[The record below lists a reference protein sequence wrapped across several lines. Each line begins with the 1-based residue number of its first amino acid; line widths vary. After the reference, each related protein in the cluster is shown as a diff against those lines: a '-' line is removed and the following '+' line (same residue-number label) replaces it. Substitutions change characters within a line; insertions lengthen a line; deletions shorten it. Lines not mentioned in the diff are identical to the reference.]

1 LATRSL
7 TRILA
12 GLAGTVAILALSL
25 TAGVVGAYHYTLAGL
40 PEAATI
46 RDIPLQ
52 IPLRVYSRDG
62 KLVAE
67 IGEQRRIPVEYDE
80 IPGHVVQAFLAAE
93 DDRFFEHPGIDYQ
106 GVLRAGIN
114 FLMTG
119 SRSQGGSTITQQ
131 LARDYFLTRERLFTR
146 KIREAFLAWKIEKEF
161 SKEEILAMFLNKMF
175 FGQRAYGVAAA
186 SRVYFNKTLEE
197 INAAEAATLAGLLQA
212 PSAYNPVRS
221 PEKATSR
228 RSYVLR
234 RMRELDYLTE
244 AEYGAAMEYPME
256 SRLYGPAVELTAPYL
271 AEMVRREML
280 ERYGP
285 EIYSGGYRVTTTLDS
300 SLQTAAVY
308 AVRNGL
314 LEYDRRHGYRGPL
327 ARLELPVPAGGDEGT
342 NGQGNDQG
350 NDPGNDKSGNGGEGS
365 YSGGGYPALP
375 PDVLQALE
383 DYPEPGGLR
392 VGVVVGLGEDNSAA
406 VALRRD
412 RIVRVPWSGISWAK
426 RYIDDDRV
434 GSPPESVGEV
444 LAVGDVIHVMPTV
457 SDRWA
462 LAQVPAAQG
471 ALVSVDPDDGAVVGL
486 VGGFDYAA
494 SKFNR
499 AVQIRRQPGSA
510 FKPFIYSAALENGFT
525 AATIVNDTPVVFES
539 EELEG
544 PWKPINYTGKF
555 YGPVRLREALYRS
568 LNLASVRVLIGTGL
582 GDAVPHIRSFG
593 FADEAVPYNYSLALG
608 SGAVSPLDMALGYSV
623 FANGGYRVEP
633 YFIDRIEDSEGNVL
647 QRADPALVCP
657 DCEYSEELAEIDA
670 DPFADPL
677 ADPLAGRGGERAGSR
692 TDRADP
698 LAGVERLEGRTLE
711 WRPTANEDPRLYA
724 GMRLADR
731 AITKENA
738 FLVADMMRDVIRRGT
753 GRRARSL
760 GRDDL
765 YGKTGTSNDRR
776 DAWFG
781 GFNADLVAV
790 TWVGFDEDKPLGAGE
805 EGSRTA
811 LPVWIHFMERAL
823 DGAPTA
829 RVEEPEG
836 LVTVRVSPETGRPVS
851 SDDGNFIFEKF
862 RVGNEP
868 EAGTIGGADDIYNDT
883 GSSGDIEDPIF

>member
-1 LATRSL
+1 LATRSF

-12 GLAGTVAILALSL
+12 GLAGTMVILALCV
-25 TAGVVGAYHYTLAGL
+25 TAGVIGAYHYTLASL

-62 KLVAE
+62 RLIAE
-67 IGEQRRIPVEYDE
+67 IGEQRRIPVDYEQ
-80 IPGHVVQAFLAAE
+80 IPEHVVQAFLAAE

-106 GVLRAGIN
+106 GVLRAGLN
-114 FLMTG
+114 FLATG

-131 LARDYFLTRERLFTR
+131 LARDYFLSRERLFTR
-146 KIREAFLAWKIEKEF
+146 KIREAFLAWKIEQEF

-186 SRVYFNKTLEE
+186 SRVYFNKNLDE

-221 PEKATSR
+221 PEKATAR

-234 RMRELDYLTE
+234 RMRELDFLSE
-244 AEYGAAMEYPME
+244 AEYAAGMEYPME

-280 ERYGP
+280 DRYGP
-285 EIYSGGYRVTTTLDS
+285 GIYSGGYRVTTTLDA

-342 NGQGNDQG
+342 NGA
-350 NDPGNDKSGNGGEGS
+350 GGEG
-365 YSGGGYPALP
+365 YPGIP
-375 PDVLQALE
+375 PEVLQALE

-392 VGVVVGLGEDNSAA
+392 VGVVVGLGDDDSAA

-412 RIVRVPWSGISWAK
+412 RVVRVPWSGISWAK
-426 RYIDDDRV
+426 RYIDDDRI
-434 GSPPESVGEV
+434 GAAPESVDEV
-444 LAVGDVIHVMPTV
+444 LAVGDVIYVMPTV
-457 SDRWA
+457 SDIWA
-462 LAQVPAAQG
+462 LAQLPAAQG
-471 ALVSVDPDDGAVVGL
+471 SLVAMDPHDGAVVSL

-525 AATIVNDTPVVFES
+525 TATIVNDTPVVFES

-544 PWKPINYTGKF
+544 PWKPINYSGKF

-582 GDAVPHIRSFG
+582 GDAVPHIRGFG
-593 FADEAVPYNYSLALG
+593 FAEEAVPYNYSLALG
-608 SGAVSPLDMALGYSV
+608 SGAVSPLDMARGYSV

-633 YFIDRIEDSEGNVL
+633 YFIDRIEDSSGRVL
-647 QRADPALVCP
+647 YRADPPRVCP
-657 DCEYSEELAEIDA
+657 ECEYDEELAEIDA
-670 DPFADPL
+670 DPFTDPL
-677 ADPLAGRGGERAGSR
+677 ANGRGNPAGDPLASVDA
-692 TDRADP
+692 
-698 LAGVERLEGRTLE
+698 LEQPTLD
-711 WRPTANEDPRLYA
+711 WRPTANEDPRFYA
-724 GMRLADR
+724 GIRLAER
-731 AITKENA
+731 VITSENA
-738 FLVADMMRDVIRRGT
+738 FLVADMMHDVIRRGT
-753 GRRARSL
+753 GRRARAL

-811 LPVWIHFMERAL
+811 LPVWMHFMERAL
-823 DGAPTA
+823 DDAPRA
-829 RVEEPEG
+829 VVEEPDG
-836 LVTVRVSPETGRPVS
+836 LVTVRVSAETGRPVGA
-851 SDDGNFIFEKF
+851 DDANFIFEKF

-868 EAGTIGGADDIYNDT
+868 EAGTIGGADEIYNDT
-883 GSSGDIEDPIF
+883 GSRGDIEEPIF

>member
-1 LATRSL
+1 MATRSL

-670 DPFADPL
+670 NPFADPL

>member
-1 LATRSL
+1 MATRSF

-12 GLAGTVAILALSL
+12 ALAGTVAILALSL
-25 TAGVVGAYHYTLAGL
+25 AAGVVGAYHYTLASL

-62 KLVAE
+62 KLIAE
-67 IGEQRRIPVEYDE
+67 IGEQRRIPVEYEE

-114 FLMTG
+114 FLATG

-221 PEKATSR
+221 PEKATTR

-244 AEYGAAMEYPME
+244 AEYDAAMEYPME

-342 NGQGNDQG
+342 NGRGDGRDNDNG
-350 NDPGNDKSGNGGEGS
+350 GNGGGDS
-365 YSGGGYPALP
+365 YSDSGYPALP
-375 PDVLQALE
+375 ADVLQTLE

-462 LAQVPAAQG
+462 LAQVPAPQG
-471 ALVSVDPDDGAVVGL
+471 ALVSVDPDDGAVVSL

-593 FADEAVPYNYSLALG
+593 FAAEAVPYNYSLALG
-608 SGAVSPLDMALGYSV
+608 SGAVSPLDMALGYAV

-647 QRADPALVCP
+647 DRADPALVCP
-657 DCEYSEELAEIDA
+657 ECEYSEELAEIDT

-677 ADPLAGRGGERAGSR
+677 AGRDDGRTDPLAGS
-692 TDRADP
+692 
-698 LAGVERLEGRTLE
+698 ERLEGRTLD

-731 AITKENA
+731 VLTKENA

-851 SDDGNFIFEKF
+851 SADGNFIFEKF

-868 EAGTIGGADDIYNDT
+868 EAGTIGGADEIYNDT

>member
-1 LATRSL
+1 
-7 TRILA
+7 
-12 GLAGTVAILALSL
+12 
-25 TAGVVGAYHYTLAGL
+25 
-40 PEAATI
+40 
-46 RDIPLQ
+46 
-52 IPLRVYSRDG
+52 
-62 KLVAE
+62 
-67 IGEQRRIPVEYDE
+67 
-80 IPGHVVQAFLAAE
+80 
-93 DDRFFEHPGIDYQ
+93 
-106 GVLRAGIN
+106 
-114 FLMTG
+114 
-119 SRSQGGSTITQQ
+119 
-131 LARDYFLTRERLFTR
+131 
-146 KIREAFLAWKIEKEF
+146 
-161 SKEEILAMFLNKMF
+161 
-175 FGQRAYGVAAA
+175 
-186 SRVYFNKTLEE
+186 
-197 INAAEAATLAGLLQA
+197 
-212 PSAYNPVRS
+212 
-221 PEKATSR
+221 
-228 RSYVLR
+228 
-234 RMRELDYLTE
+234 
-244 AEYGAAMEYPME
+244 MEYPME

-280 ERYGP
+280 DRYGP
-285 EIYSGGYRVTTTLDS
+285 EIYSGGYRVTTTLDA

-342 NGQGNDQG
+342 NGNAADAA
-350 NDPGNDKSGNGGEGS
+350 NPGT
-365 YSGGGYPALP
+365 GYPEIPAE
-375 PDVLQALE
+375 VLQTLE

-392 VGVVVGLGEDNSAA
+392 VGVVIGLGEDDSAS

-434 GSPPESVGEV
+434 GSPPESVDDV
-444 LAVGDVIHVMPTV
+444 LAVGDVIYVMPTV
-457 SDRWA
+457 SDTWA
-462 LAQVPAAQG
+462 LAQLPTAQG

-486 VGGFDYAA
+486 VGGFDYTA

-525 AATIVNDTPVVFES
+525 TATIVNDTPVVFES

-582 GDAVPHIRSFG
+582 GDAVPHIRNFG
-593 FADEAVPYNYSLALG
+593 FAAEAVPYNYSLALG
-608 SGAVSPLDMALGYSV
+608 SGAVSPLDMARGYAV

-633 YFIDRIEDSEGNVL
+633 YFIDRIEDSAGRVL
-647 QRADPALVCP
+647 YRADPPLVCP
-657 DCEYSEELAEIDA
+657 DCEYSEELAEVQA
-670 DPFADPL
+670 DPFADPRDPVTERA
-677 ADPLAGRGGERAGSR
+677 ADPLADAGALS
-692 TDRADP
+692 A
-698 LAGVERLEGRTLE
+698 RTLA

-724 GMRLADR
+724 GIRLAER
-731 AITKENA
+731 AITEENA

-753 GRRARSL
+753 GVRARAL

-811 LPVWIHFMERAL
+811 LPVWIHFMEAAL
-823 DGAPTA
+823 DDAPTA
-829 RVEEPEG
+829 IVEEPEG
-836 LVTVRVSPETGRPVS
+836 LVTVRVSPETGRPVGA
-851 SDDGNFIFEKF
+851 DAGNFIFEKF

-868 EAGTIGGADDIYNDT
+868 EAGTIGGADEIFNDT
-883 GSSGDIEDPIF
+883 GSSGDIEEPIF

>member
-1 LATRSL
+1 M
-7 TRILA
+7 
-12 GLAGTVAILALSL
+12 VAILALAL
-25 TAGVVGAYHYTLAGL
+25 TAGVIGAYHYTLAGL

-62 KLVAE
+62 RLIAE
-67 IGEQRRIPVEYDE
+67 IGEQRRIPVEYEE
-80 IPGHVVQAFLAAE
+80 IPAHVVQAFLAAE

-114 FLMTG
+114 FLTTG

-186 SRVYFNKTLEE
+186 SQVYFNKSLQE

-221 PEKATSR
+221 PEKATAR

-234 RMRELDYLTE
+234 RMRELDFLTE
-244 AEYGAAMEYPME
+244 AEYQASMEYPME

-280 ERYGP
+280 DRYGP
-285 EIYSGGYRVTTTLDS
+285 EIYSGGYRVTTTLDA

-342 NGQGNDQG
+342 NGNAGNADNSG
-350 NDPGNDKSGNGGEGS
+350 EPGT
-365 YSGGGYPALP
+365 GYPGIPAE
-375 PDVLQALE
+375 VLQTLE

-392 VGVVVGLGEDNSAA
+392 VGVVLGLGEDNSAS

-412 RIVRVPWSGISWAK
+412 RAVRVPWSGISWAK

-434 GSPPESVGEV
+434 GSPPESVDEV
-444 LAVGDVIHVMPTV
+444 LAVGDVIYVMPTV
-457 SDRWA
+457 SDTWA
-462 LAQVPAAQG
+462 LAQLPTAQG
-471 ALVSVDPDDGAVVGL
+471 ALVSMDPDDGAVVGL

-510 FKPFIYSAALENGFT
+510 FKPFIYSAALENGYT
-525 AATIVNDTPVVFES
+525 TATIVNDTPVVFES

-593 FADEAVPYNYSLALG
+593 FAAEAVPYHYSLALG
-608 SGAVSPLDMALGYSV
+608 SGAVSPLDMARGYAV

-633 YFIDRIEDSEGNVL
+633 YFIDRIEDSTGKVL
-647 QRADPALVCP
+647 YRADPPRVCP
-657 DCEYSEELAEIDA
+657 DCEYSEELAEVQA
-670 DPFADPL
+670 DPFSDPRDPVAERAADPL
-677 ADPLAGRGGERAGSR
+677 ADAGALSAQTLA
-692 TDRADP
+692 
-698 LAGVERLEGRTLE
+698 

-724 GMRLADR
+724 GIRLAER
-731 AITKENA
+731 AITEENA

-753 GRRARSL
+753 GVRARRL

-811 LPVWIHFMERAL
+811 LPVWIHFMEAAL

-829 RVEEPEG
+829 IVEEPEG
-836 LVTVRVSPETGRPVS
+836 LVTVRVSPETGRPVGA
-851 SDDGNFIFEKF
+851 DAGNFIFEKF

-868 EAGTIGGADDIYNDT
+868 EAGTIGGADEIFNDT
-883 GSSGDIEDPIF
+883 GSSGDIEEPIF

>member
-7 TRILA
+7 TRILV
-12 GLAGTVAILALSL
+12 GLAGTLIILALSL

-62 KLVAE
+62 RLLAE
-67 IGEQRRIPVEYDE
+67 IGEQRRIPVEYEE
-80 IPGHVVQAFLAAE
+80 IPEHVMQAFLAAE

-131 LARDYFLTRERLFTR
+131 LARDYFLSRERLFTR

-186 SRVYFNKTLEE
+186 SRVCFDKRLQE

-221 PEKATSR
+221 PEKATTR

-234 RMRELDYLTE
+234 RMRELDYLGE
-244 AEYGAAMEYPME
+244 AQYRAALEYPME
-256 SRLYGPAVELTAPYL
+256 SRLHGPAVEVTAPYL

-285 EIYSGGYRVTTTLDS
+285 GIYSGGYRVTTTLDA

-327 ARLELPVPAGGDEGT
+327 ATLELPAPPGGDEGT
-342 NGQGNDQG
+342 NGE
-350 NDPGNDKSGNGGEGS
+350 PGSGAYTAGGHPE
-365 YSGGGYPALP
+365 LP

-392 VGVVVGLGEDNSAA
+392 VGVVVGLGEDDSAT

-412 RIVRVPWSGISWAK
+412 RVIRVPWSGINWAK

-434 GSPPESVGEV
+434 GSPPESVDEV

-457 SDRWA
+457 ADSWA
-462 LAQVPAAQG
+462 LAQVPAAQS
-471 ALVSVDPDDGAVVGL
+471 ALVSMDPEDGAVVAL
-486 VGGFDYAA
+486 TGGFDYAA

-582 GDAVPHIRSFG
+582 AAAVPHIRSFG
-593 FADEAVPYNYSLALG
+593 FAEEAVPYNYSLALG
-608 SGAVSPLDMALGYSV
+608 SGAVSPLDMARGYAV
-623 FANGGYRVEP
+623 FANGGYRVQP
-633 YFIDRIEDSEGNVL
+633 YFIDRIEDSDGEVL
-647 QRADPALVCP
+647 YRADPLRVCP
-657 DCEYSEELAEIDA
+657 ECEYSEELAEIQTNPFT
-670 DPFADPL
+670 DPLSEGPDGPAADPL
-677 ADPLAGRGGERAGSR
+677 ASVDALEEPTLA
-692 TDRADP
+692 
-698 LAGVERLEGRTLE
+698 

-724 GMRLADR
+724 GIRLAER
-731 AITKENA
+731 AVTEENA

-753 GRRARSL
+753 GRRARAL

-781 GFNADLVAV
+781 GFNGDLVAV

-811 LPVWIHFMERAL
+811 LPVWMHFMEQAL

-829 RVEEPEG
+829 IVEEPEG
-836 LVTVRVSPETGRPVS
+836 LVMVRVSPETGRPVGT
-851 SDDGNFIFEKF
+851 DQGDFIFEKF

-868 EAGTIGGADDIYNDT
+868 EAGTIDGADEIFNDT
-883 GSSGDIEDPIF
+883 GSGSEIDEPIF

>member
-1 LATRSL
+1 MATRSL

-350 NDPGNDKSGNGGEGS
+350 NDPGNNNSGNGGEGS

>member
-1 LATRSL
+1 M
-7 TRILA
+7 
-12 GLAGTVAILALSL
+12 VILALCV
-25 TAGVVGAYHYTLAGL
+25 TAGVIGAYHYTLASL

-62 KLVAE
+62 RLIAE
-67 IGEQRRIPVEYDE
+67 IGEQRRIPVDYEQ
-80 IPGHVVQAFLAAE
+80 IPEHVVQAFLAAE

-106 GVLRAGIN
+106 GVLRAGLN
-114 FLMTG
+114 FLATG

-131 LARDYFLTRERLFTR
+131 LARDYFLSRERLFTR
-146 KIREAFLAWKIEKEF
+146 KIREAFLAWKIEQEF

-186 SRVYFNKTLEE
+186 SRVYFNKNLDE

-221 PEKATSR
+221 PEKATAR

-234 RMRELDYLTE
+234 RMRELDFLSE
-244 AEYGAAMEYPME
+244 AEYAAGMEYPME

-280 ERYGP
+280 DRYGP
-285 EIYSGGYRVTTTLDS
+285 GIYSGGYRVTTTLDA

-342 NGQGNDQG
+342 NGA
-350 NDPGNDKSGNGGEGS
+350 GGEG
-365 YSGGGYPALP
+365 YPGIP
-375 PDVLQALE
+375 PEVLQALE

-392 VGVVVGLGEDNSAA
+392 VGVVVGLGDDDSAA

-412 RIVRVPWSGISWAK
+412 RVVRVPWSGISWAK
-426 RYIDDDRV
+426 RYIDDDRI
-434 GSPPESVGEV
+434 GAAPESVDEV
-444 LAVGDVIHVMPTV
+444 LAVGDVIYVMPTV
-457 SDRWA
+457 SDIWA
-462 LAQVPAAQG
+462 LAQLPAAQG
-471 ALVSVDPDDGAVVGL
+471 SLVAMDPYDGAVVSL

-525 AATIVNDTPVVFES
+525 TATIVNDTPVVFES

-544 PWKPINYTGKF
+544 PWKPINYSGKF

-582 GDAVPHIRSFG
+582 GDAVPHIRGFG
-593 FADEAVPYNYSLALG
+593 FAEEAVPYNYSLALG
-608 SGAVSPLDMALGYSV
+608 SGAVSPLDMARGYSV

-633 YFIDRIEDSEGNVL
+633 YFIDRIEDSSGRVL
-647 QRADPALVCP
+647 YRADPPRVCP
-657 DCEYSEELAEIDA
+657 ECEYDEELAEIDA
-670 DPFADPL
+670 DPFTDPL
-677 ADPLAGRGGERAGSR
+677 ANGRGNPAGDPLASVDA
-692 TDRADP
+692 
-698 LAGVERLEGRTLE
+698 LEQPTLD
-711 WRPTANEDPRLYA
+711 WRPTANEDPRFYA
-724 GMRLADR
+724 GIRLAER
-731 AITKENA
+731 VITSENA
-738 FLVADMMRDVIRRGT
+738 FLVADMMHDVIRRGT
-753 GRRARSL
+753 GRRARAL

-811 LPVWIHFMERAL
+811 LPVWMHFMERAL
-823 DGAPTA
+823 DDAPRA
-829 RVEEPEG
+829 VVEEPDG
-836 LVTVRVSPETGRPVS
+836 LVTVRVSAETGRPVGA
-851 SDDGNFIFEKF
+851 DDANFIFEKF

-868 EAGTIGGADDIYNDT
+868 EAGTIGGADEIYNDT
-883 GSSGDIEDPIF
+883 GSRGDIEEPIF

>member
-1 LATRSL
+1 MATRSL

>member
-1 LATRSL
+1 MATRSL

-350 NDPGNDKSGNGGEGS
+350 NDQSNDRSG
-365 YSGGGYPALP
+365 SGGGYPALP
-375 PDVLQALE
+375 PDVLQTLE

>member
-698 LAGVERLEGRTLE
+698 LAGVERLEGRTLD

>member
-1 LATRSL
+1 M
-7 TRILA
+7 
-12 GLAGTVAILALSL
+12 VILALCV
-25 TAGVVGAYHYTLAGL
+25 TAGVIGAYHYTLASL

-62 KLVAE
+62 RLIAE
-67 IGEQRRIPVEYDE
+67 IGEQRRIPVDYEQ
-80 IPGHVVQAFLAAE
+80 IPEHVVQAFLAAE

-106 GVLRAGIN
+106 GVLRAGLN
-114 FLMTG
+114 FLATG

-131 LARDYFLTRERLFTR
+131 LARDYFLSRERLFTR
-146 KIREAFLAWKIEKEF
+146 KIREAFLAWKIEQEF

-186 SRVYFNKTLEE
+186 SRVYFNKNLDE

-221 PEKATSR
+221 PEKATAR

-234 RMRELDYLTE
+234 RMRELDFLSE
-244 AEYGAAMEYPME
+244 AEYAVGMEYPME

-280 ERYGP
+280 DRYGP
-285 EIYSGGYRVTTTLDS
+285 GIYSGGYRVTTTLDA

-342 NGQGNDQG
+342 NGA
-350 NDPGNDKSGNGGEGS
+350 GGEG
-365 YSGGGYPALP
+365 YPGIP
-375 PDVLQALE
+375 PEVLQALE

-392 VGVVVGLGEDNSAA
+392 VGVVVGLGDDDSAA

-412 RIVRVPWSGISWAK
+412 RVVRVPWSGISWAK
-426 RYIDDDRV
+426 RYIDDDRI
-434 GSPPESVGEV
+434 GAAPESVDEV
-444 LAVGDVIHVMPTV
+444 LAVGDVIYVMPTV
-457 SDRWA
+457 SDIWA
-462 LAQVPAAQG
+462 LAQLPAAQG
-471 ALVSVDPDDGAVVGL
+471 SLVAMDPYDGAVVSL

-525 AATIVNDTPVVFES
+525 TATIVNDTPVVFES

-544 PWKPINYTGKF
+544 PWKPINYSGKF

-582 GDAVPHIRSFG
+582 GDAVPHIRGFG
-593 FADEAVPYNYSLALG
+593 FAEEAVPYNYSLALG
-608 SGAVSPLDMALGYSV
+608 SGAVSPLDMARGYSV

-633 YFIDRIEDSEGNVL
+633 YFIDRIEDSSGRVL
-647 QRADPALVCP
+647 YRADPPRVCP
-657 DCEYSEELAEIDA
+657 ECEYDEELAEIDA
-670 DPFADPL
+670 DPFTDPL
-677 ADPLAGRGGERAGSR
+677 ANGRGNPAGDPLASVDA
-692 TDRADP
+692 
-698 LAGVERLEGRTLE
+698 LEQPTLD
-711 WRPTANEDPRLYA
+711 WRPTANEDPRFYA
-724 GMRLADR
+724 GIRLAER
-731 AITKENA
+731 VITSENA
-738 FLVADMMRDVIRRGT
+738 FLVADMMHDVIRRGT
-753 GRRARSL
+753 GRRARAL

-811 LPVWIHFMERAL
+811 LPVWMHFMERAL
-823 DGAPTA
+823 DDAPRA
-829 RVEEPEG
+829 VVEEPDG
-836 LVTVRVSPETGRPVS
+836 LVTVRVSAETGRPVGA
-851 SDDGNFIFEKF
+851 DDANFIFEKF

-868 EAGTIGGADDIYNDT
+868 EAGTIGGADEIYNDT
-883 GSSGDIEDPIF
+883 GSRGDIEEPIF

>member
-1 LATRSL
+1 M
-7 TRILA
+7 
-12 GLAGTVAILALSL
+12 VAILALSL
-25 TAGVVGAYHYTLAGL
+25 TAGVVGAYHYTLASL

-62 KLVAE
+62 RLIAE

-80 IPGHVVQAFLAAE
+80 IPGHVVEAFLAAE

-197 INAAEAATLAGLLQA
+197 ISAAEAATLAGLLQA

-234 RMRELDYLTE
+234 RMRELGYLTE
-244 AEYGAAMEYPME
+244 PEYDAAMEYPME

-300 SLQTAAVY
+300 ALQTAAVY

-327 ARLELPVPAGGDEGT
+327 ARLELPLPSGGDEGT

-350 NDPGNDKSGNGGEGS
+350 NDQSNDRGG
-365 YSGGGYPALP
+365 SGGGYPALP
-375 PDVLQALE
+375 PDVLQTLE

-412 RIVRVPWSGISWAK
+412 RIVRVPWSGINWAK

-434 GSPPESVGEV
+434 GSPPESVGDV

-593 FADEAVPYNYSLALG
+593 FANEAVPYNYSLALG

-647 QRADPALVCP
+647 HSAEPPLVCP
-657 DCEYSEELAEIDA
+657 DCEYSEELAQIDT

-677 ADPLAGRGGERAGSR
+677 AGRDGNR
-692 TDRADP
+692 TGNRTGNRIGNRADS
-698 LAGVERLEGRTLE
+698 LAGVEQLSARTLD

-724 GMRLADR
+724 GLRLADR
-731 AITKENA
+731 AITRENA

-790 TWVGFDEDKPLGAGE
+790 AWVGFDEDKPLGAGE

-823 DGAPTA
+823 DGAPNA

-851 SDDGNFIFEKF
+851 SNDGSFIFEKF

-868 EAGTIGGADDIYNDT
+868 EAGTIGGADEIYNDT
-883 GSSGDIEDPIF
+883 GSGGDIEEPIF

>member
-350 NDPGNDKSGNGGEGS
+350 NDPGNNNSGNGGEGS

>member
-1 LATRSL
+1 MATPSL
-7 TRILA
+7 TRILT
-12 GLAGTVAILALSL
+12 GLAGTLAILVLSL
-25 TAGVVGAYHYTLAGL
+25 TAAVVGAYHYTLAGL

-46 RDIPLQ
+46 RNIPLQ

-62 KLVAE
+62 RLIAE

-93 DDRFFEHPGIDYQ
+93 DDRFFAHPGIDYQ

-114 FLMTG
+114 FLLTG

-131 LARDYFLTRERLFTR
+131 LARDYFLSRERLFTR

-186 SRVYFNKTLEE
+186 SRVYFNKTLQE

-244 AEYGAAMEYPME
+244 AQYDAAVEYPME
-256 SRLYGPAVELTAPYL
+256 SRLHGPAVELTAPYL

-342 NGQGNDQG
+342 NGR
-350 NDPGNDKSGNGGEGS
+350 SGNGAS
-365 YSGGGYPALP
+365 VADARGGYLPLP
-375 PDVLQALE
+375 PELLQTLE

-392 VGVVVGLGEDNSAA
+392 VAVVVGLGEDDSAA
-406 VALRRD
+406 VALRRE

-426 RYIDDDRV
+426 PYIDDDRV

-444 LAVGDVIHVMPTV
+444 LAVGDVIHVIPTV
-457 SDRWA
+457 SDSWA

-471 ALVSVDPDDGAVVGL
+471 TLVSVDPNDGAVVSL

-510 FKPFIYSAALENGFT
+510 FKPFIYSAALEKGFT
-525 AATIVNDTPVVFES
+525 AATIFNDTPVVFES

-555 YGPVRLREALYRS
+555 YGPVRMREALYRS
-568 LNLASVRVLIGTGL
+568 LNLASVRVLIRTGL
-582 GDAVPHIRSFG
+582 GDAVPHIRGFG

-633 YFIDRIEDSEGNVL
+633 YFIDRIEDSEGKVL
-647 QRADPALVCP
+647 YRPDPPKVCP
-657 DCEYSEELAEIDA
+657 DCEYSEELAEIEA

-677 ADPLAGRGGERAGSR
+677 ADRGAGPAGNR
-692 TDRADP
+692 TDP
-698 LAGVERLEGRTLE
+698 LAGIEALEGRTLD

-724 GMRLADR
+724 GIRLADR
-731 AITKENA
+731 VITRENG

-753 GRRARSL
+753 GRRARAL

-829 RVEEPEG
+829 RIEEPEG
-836 LVTVRVSPETGRPVS
+836 LVTVRVSPQTGRPVGS
-851 SDDGNFIFEKF
+851 EDGNFIFEKF